1 MIRAV
6 LDANVVVSAILSPK
20 GIPAKILAA
29 WRAEEFSVVVSEAI
43 VSEIGRV
50 LRYPK
55 IKRRHRSADSLLYLL
70 CIRVCSGNNQF
81 HPRKQKIDNIWDK
94 S

>member
-55 IKRRHRSADSLLYLL
+55 IKKRHRW
-70 CIRVCSGNNQF
+70 
-81 HPRKQKIDNIWDK
+81 PEKQILTFLEDLAHL
-94 S
+94 SVFTPYHRTPCT

>member
-20 GIPAKILAA
+20 GIPAKILTA

-43 VSEIGRV
+43 VIEIAECSVIQRSKDATAG
-50 LRYPK
+50 LRKAP
-55 IKRRHRSADSLLYLL
+55 DF
-70 CIRVCSGNNQF
+70 SGA
-81 HPRKQKIDNIWDK
+81 
-94 S
+94 